1 MSIKNI
7 VLSPDS
13 ILSFNEQNFIKGG
26 DGVKVDKPTE
36 EDLEK
41 IRESLGKMVQR
52 LTHAIMHKGLT
63 VES

>member
-26 DGVKVDKPTE
+26 EEVKVDKPTE
-36 EDLEK
+36 KDLEK
-41 IRESLGKMVQR
+41 IRESLGKDGPK
-52 LTHAIMHKGLT
+52 THPCDNA
-63 VES
+63 